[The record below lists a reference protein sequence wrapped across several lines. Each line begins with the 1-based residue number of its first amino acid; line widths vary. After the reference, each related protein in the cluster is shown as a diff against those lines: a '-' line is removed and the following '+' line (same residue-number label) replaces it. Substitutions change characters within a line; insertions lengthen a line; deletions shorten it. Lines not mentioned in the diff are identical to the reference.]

1 MRHRRTLAFVC
12 MSAALVSR
20 AGAQEQHSHHGAS
33 EALGSVHFPVACE
46 TGVQATF
53 TRAVAL
59 LHSFGYEEARKS
71 FAKVGEQDPSCGGT
85 CLRHAEL
92 QRQIMLDNGDA
103 ATPMWATEVGWLMDS
118 SNDVGPYFNWMKVSP
133 QQQADYL
140 VGAMQYAQ
148 ANWPWMQRLFVFN
161 LDHSTAMW
169 CGGPC
174 YPPSTSVHWFS
185 VLNPDRSPRPAGS
198 CRRASSR

>member
-12 MSAALVSR
+12 MCAALVSR

-71 FAKVGEQDPSCGGT
+71 FAKVGEQDPSCG
-85 CLRHAEL
+85 
-92 QRQIMLDNGDA
+92 MA
-103 ATPMWATEVGWLMDS
+103 AWGIAMTYYHPIWA
-118 SNDVGPYFNWMKVSP
+118 PP
-133 QQQADYL
+133 
-140 VGAMQYAQ
+140 
-148 ANWPWMQRLFVFN
+148 
-161 LDHSTAMW
+161 TAHQ
-169 CGGPC
+169 
-174 YPPSTSVHWFS
+174 V
-185 VLNPDRSPRPAGS
+185 RPKIQ
-198 CRRASSR
+198 